1 MLNSQ
6 KVAQFDALAF
16 MNPFFDFQSLFFG
29 FVFSLQFLN
38 LLIYG
43 FELLFMVQREVDRR
57 CDIALPDI
65 GYFLFTHFCLCAD
78 IVEDIIN
85 NLERQAEMLTDSE
98 TLQFKRGTLRRA

>member
-16 MNPFFDFQSLFFG
+16 MNPFLDFQSLFFG
-29 FVFSLQFLN
+29 FVLSLQFLN

-43 FELLFMVQREVDRR
+43 FELLFMVQREVHRR

-65 GYFLFTHFCLCAD
+65 SHLLFTHFCLCAD
-78 IVEDIIN
+78 IVEDIVHD
-85 NLERQAEMLTDSE
+85 LERKAEVLTDSE